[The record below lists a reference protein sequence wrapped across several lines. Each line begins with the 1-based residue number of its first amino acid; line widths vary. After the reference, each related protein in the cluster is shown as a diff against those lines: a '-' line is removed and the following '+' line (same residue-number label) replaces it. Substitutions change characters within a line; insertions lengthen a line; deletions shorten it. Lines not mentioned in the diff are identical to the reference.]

1 MQLPKG
7 IILKGEKKGLKIY
20 TTKGGKTTVILLPP
34 GLSPL
39 TPYSQDPKVIQV
51 GSGMA
56 VLMRGGRIVDVAD
69 EGDLARLIRSRRR
82 SPSTRIEADA
92 KTMHKVLS
100 SRRLSI
106 SQKVWLIRRLVAE
119 AQGADI
125 QTAAKRW
132 LAYSQ
137 KPWLWTGYTEMPTS
151 IPAVPFDTRLYRDGT
166 NLMQLIEH
174 TLRLMVFSRVK
185 GKGRLEKLLPQAHGG
200 LNIPLTG
207 DVVYSHPVV
216 FYLAAAIAG
225 IAPDRGTP
233 ANPEA
238 DPTPLVRVKVAPP
251 QPKTTIPE
259 DLGTLVLNLKKDTAR
274 MSGKIGRHIIASM
287 LGKKPKK
294 LYILVAKS
302 TMKKLMPTFR
312 RMGYTPKQTDGKIG
326 LWVAEYEV

>member
-7 IILKGEKKGLKIY
+7 LTLKGEKKGMKLY

-56 VLMRGGRIVDVAD
+56 VLIRGGRIVDVAD

-82 SPSTRIEADA
+82 SPRTRIEADA
-92 KTMHKVLS
+92 KALHKVLG
-100 SRRLSI
+100 SRRLSVP
-106 SQKVWLIRRLVAE
+106 QKVWLIRRLVAE
-119 AQGADI
+119 AQGADT

-137 KPWLWTGYTEMPTS
+137 KPWLWMGYTEMPKS
-151 IPAVPFDTRLYRDGT
+151 IPTVPFDTRLYRDGT
-166 NLMQLIEH
+166 NLMELIEH
-174 TLRLMVFSRVK
+174 TLRLMVWGRVK

-207 DVVYSHPVV
+207 DVVYSHPVM
-216 FYLAAAIAG
+216 FYLAAALSG
-225 IAPDRGTP
+225 IAPGRGTP
-233 ANPEA
+233 AHPEA

-259 DLGTLVLNLKKDTAR
+259 GLGILVLNIKKDTAR
-274 MSGKIGRHIIASM
+274 LKGKIGRQIIASM
-287 LGKKPKK
+287 LGRKPKK
-294 LYILVAKS
+294 LYILAAKS

-312 RMGYTPKQTDGKIG
+312 RMGYTPEQTDGKIG
-326 LWVAEYEV
+326 LWVAGHET